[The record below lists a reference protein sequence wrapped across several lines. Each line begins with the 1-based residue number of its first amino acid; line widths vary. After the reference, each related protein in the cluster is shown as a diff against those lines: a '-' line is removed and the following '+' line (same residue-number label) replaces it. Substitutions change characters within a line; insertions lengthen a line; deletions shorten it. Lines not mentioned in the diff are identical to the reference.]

1 MKAIE
6 AQEIATQNLL
16 PSLEPIRQDEMYL
29 EVISKIKREA
39 EKGRYDYLSNYLRAD
54 MRELLCYDGF
64 KIKECNL
71 GNQFYITWEPDWY
84 KIV

>member
-29 EVISKIKREA
+29 NVISKIKREA
-39 EKGRYDYLSNYLRAD
+39 EMGRYNYLSNYLRVD
-54 MRELLCYDGF
+54 VRELLSSDGF
-64 KIKECNL
+64 KIKECNF
-71 GNQFYITWEPDWY
+71 GHQFYITWEPDWY